1 MLVIFH
7 SRFTLAVSV
16 LWLLCA
22 ILEFA
27 GALKT
32 SRFFTMWILLCVVV
46 VVVLSVML
54 LVVFSRADGD
64 FSLMMKGR
72 TPQSVIEDKVVWITG
87 ASQGLGK
94 QCSAHILLGVLL
106 LLHK

>member
-1 MLVIFH
+1 M
-7 SRFTLAVSV
+7 

-54 LVVFSRADGD
+54 LVVFSRANG
-64 FSLMMKGR
+64 
-72 TPQSVIEDKVVWITG
+72 
-87 ASQGLGK
+87 
-94 QCSAHILLGVLL
+94 
-106 LLHK
+106 

>member
-16 LWLLCA
+16 PWLLCA

-54 LVVFSRADGD
+54 LVVFSRADG
-64 FSLMMKGR
+64 
-72 TPQSVIEDKVVWITG
+72 
-87 ASQGLGK
+87 
-94 QCSAHILLGVLL
+94 
-106 LLHK
+106 